1 MATQDQVFAVRLQAK
16 DPIGVIA
23 IVSVANVAAL
33 PTTPKPQT
41 LYYLEDLKEYRV
53 HNSVD
58 WVNQE
63 VKLSDLA
70 YSAYIDAYGENQ
82 AVIRALKEIMR
93 SLAQELYIAQH
104 NSGAESVVF
113 QNLTTMA
120 NFYKSIIGMAEEDD
134 AKGDAVSTGRMFRT
148 HKPIIGGVMECR

>member
-1 MATQDQVFAVRLQAK
+1 MATQDQVFAVRLQTK

-23 IVSVANVAAL
+23 IVSVANAAAL
-33 PTTPKPQT
+33 PLSPKPQT
-41 LYYLEDLKEYRV
+41 LYYLEDEKEYRT
-53 HNSVD
+53 HNTVG

-63 VKLSDLA
+63 VKLADLA

-113 QNLTTMA
+113 QNLTTMS
-120 NFYKSIIGMAEEDD
+120 NFYKTIIAMAEEDD
-134 AKGDAVSTGRMFRT
+134 EKEEAVSTGRMFRVR
-148 HKPIIGGVMECR
+148 KPTIGGVWE